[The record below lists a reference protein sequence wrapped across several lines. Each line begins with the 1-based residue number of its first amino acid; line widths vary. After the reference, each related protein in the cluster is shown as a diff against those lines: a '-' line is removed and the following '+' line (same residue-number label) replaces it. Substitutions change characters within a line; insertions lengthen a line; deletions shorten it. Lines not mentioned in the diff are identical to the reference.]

1 MMDIRKAAT
10 NVQLQNTIQAES
22 VKNQLAPSTNNGSNL
37 TVNAVSGVDSS
48 NDVKNAEE
56 NKQKSPLD
64 KDVLKQSVEDTNK
77 ALAMMSTSLELSID
91 DQSDEVVTKVIDKD
105 TNKVIRQI
113 PSEEMIELAKRV
125 EEFKSILT
133 SQKA

>member
-1 MMDIRKAAT
+1 MDIRKAAT
-10 NVQLQNTIQAES
+10 NTQLQNAIQAES
-22 VKNQLAPSTNNGSNL
+22 VKNQLNPPNNNSSNL
-37 TVNAVSGVDSS
+37 TVNAVTSVDSS

-91 DQSDEVVTKVIDKD
+91 DESDEVVTKVIDKD